1 MSTPTT
7 ISIDG
12 TDYVRASD
20 VPADTTPTD
29 RQIVVADRGF
39 VFVGDSST
47 DDAGNVTLGNASVI
61 RRWGTTKGLGQL
73 ASEGK
78 QSATVLDA
86 CGTVRVPSGSV
97 VAVFNVAAGA
107 KL

>member
-1 MSTPTT
+1 MTTPTT
-7 ISIDG
+7 ITIDG
-12 TDYVRASD
+12 TEYIRKTDA
-20 VPADTTPTD
+20 PADTTPTE

-39 VFVGDSST
+39 VFVGDATT
-47 DDAGNVTLGNASVI
+47 DEAGNITLGNASVI

-73 ASEGK
+73 AIEGK
-78 QSATVLDA
+78 TSSTTLDP